1 MIKNRTHWKGM
12 LTVVLVG
19 AIQLCSVASAQEM
32 PLVQLGF
39 AVQNPAAADREERA
53 KRWIRG
59 LIQQE
64 FHVIKN
70 LCKPDAEQT
79 QKLLDLAEKEW
90 KFRLVTS
97 IKAYSEAA
105 NRNTVDFE
113 SRVERVVSTWIS
125 ETLSEE
131 QGKAWLQ
138 ELESRTEVRKRLV
151 IGKMVCEAERRF
163 GLTAKQMREV
173 QGILQERY
181 RESWWTMHRTG
192 TIPETKFAWIS
203 STLSDSQ
210 RTAGGDRNNSR
221 RVEHFT
227 SGQPIDLPS
236 RSLQD
241 RFELAGWTSKAT
253 IPLEKS
259 PVDGDEAAKA
269 ALDEDDVFGPADG
282 GVQVMPRMII
292 K

>member
-1 MIKNRTHWKGM
+1 MITYRTHWKGI
-12 LTVVLVG
+12 LALVLVS
-19 AIQLCSVASAQEM
+19 ALFLSAPASAQELPM
-32 PLVQLGF
+32 VQLGF
-39 AVQNPAAADREERA
+39 AAQNPAAADRDERA
-53 KRWIRG
+53 KRWVRG

-64 FHVIKN
+64 LHVIKN

-79 QKLLDLAEKEW
+79 QSLLDVAEKEW
-90 KFRLVTS
+90 KNRMVTA

-131 QGKAWLQ
+131 QGKVWLQ
-138 ELESRTEVRKRLV
+138 EVESRTEIRKRLV

-241 RFELAGWTSKAT
+241 RFELSGMTSNAA
-253 IPLEKS
+253 IPLEKTS
-259 PVDGDEAAKA
+259 VDADEAAKA
-269 ALDEDDVFGPADG
+269 ALEEDDVFGPADG
-282 GVQVMPRMII
+282 GVQVMPSMII